1 MKTGN
6 IQIEIENYYQ
16 KEIISFPPPV
26 GRNKKSPSKPGSEG
40 LLNFFQEMLI

>member
-26 GRNKKSPSKPGSEG
+26 DRNKKSPSKPGSEG

>member
-40 LLNFFQEMLI
+40 LLNSFQEMLI

>member
-16 KEIISFPPPV
+16 KERISSLFSSVRP
-26 GRNKKSPSKPGSEG
+26 NMKKALPGLAWKG
-40 LLNFFQEMLI
+40 F